1 MHALPDLAPIGRS
14 VPLAEQLAAALRSEI
29 VAGSMVPGTHLSV
42 PELARRFAVSRT
54 PAREGLLI
62 LEREG
67 LIGREGGAGM
77 RVLGGDTA
85 KLVELLEMREV
96 LEGLAARR
104 AASRMDQAM
113 RDELARIF
121 THHRAA
127 LREDSLDAHVAHDT
141 AFHALI
147 HRAADS
153 SLLAEQLERID
164 RIAQALNRALSAGEG
179 FDADI
184 VERDHGRI
192 VAAMAA
198 QDPDDAERAAR
209 SHVRRVIR
217 FLKSQRG
224 A

>member
-1 MHALPDLAPIGRS
+1 MNDLSPSPLIGRAE
-14 VPLAEQLAAALRSEI
+14 PLAQQLAAALRREI
-29 VAGSMVPGTHLSV
+29 VEGAVAPGTHLSV

-67 LIGREGGAGM
+67 LVGRQGGAGM

-104 AASRMDQAM
+104 AATRMDAAT
-113 RDELARIF
+113 RAELDRIF
-121 THHRAA
+121 ASHRVA
-127 LREDSLDAHVAHDT
+127 LREQGLDAHVEHDT

-147 HRAADS
+147 QRAADS
-153 SLLAEQLERID
+153 GILAEQLERID

-179 FDADI
+179 FD
-184 VERDHGRI
+184 VEVVELDHGRI

-198 QDPDDAERAAR
+198 RNPDDAERAAR
-209 SHVRRVIR
+209 AHVRRVIR
-217 FLKSQRG
+217 FLKAQRG
-224 A
+224 E